1 MFYQNR
7 THMRN
12 DLENKEYAISL
23 GYEIEY
29 HNQDRLYKRFD
40 NPLFSLSFKR
50 GKKFIWQVKDGW
62 MCAEIIAG
70 SFTNHRRYT
79 DLKNALTNERYSF

>member
-1 MFYQNR
+1 
-7 THMRN
+7 MRS

-50 GKKFIWQVKDGW
+50 GKKFIWRAD
-62 MCAEIIAG
+62 IIAG

-79 DLKNALTNERYSF
+79 DLKNTLTNERYSF